1 MPLTFNGNTPEN
13 INWNGVALSKVMYNG
28 GVVWEK
34 VSGPFT
40 FLGAAG
46 WNSANENATT
56 TTFSG
61 YMPKENG
68 VASEPYYGF
77 VLRFRRNVSWD
88 LGIPLY
94 LNMFCGDY
102 IRTSGLTNPR
112 YGVKHFDSELAN
124 LTYNK
129 VNVNNFPYPYTME
142 FPYNA
147 EKHKILISNV
157 VANDIIYN
165 NWEIFDLCVSSRF
178 NLTGDNY
185 AQFYAKIDNENRPYI
200 TFD

>member
-13 INWNGVALSKVMYNG
+13 VNWNGVSLSKVTYNG

-46 WNSANENATT
+46 WNSANENATP

-61 YMPKENG
+61 YMPKEKG
-68 VASEPYYGF
+68 VTSEPYYGF
-77 VLRFRRNVSWD
+77 VLRFRRNESWSTNT
-88 LGIPLY
+88 PLY

-102 IRTSGLTNPR
+102 VRTSGLANPR
-112 YGVKHFDSELAN
+112 YGIKHFDSELAN
-124 LTYNK
+124 LTYNE
-129 VNVNNFPYPYTME
+129 VNVNNFPQPYSME
-142 FPYNA
+142 IPYNA
-147 EKHKILISNV
+147 AEHKILISYA
-157 VANDIIYN
+157 VANEILNN

-178 NLTGDNY
+178 NLTTDNH
-185 AQFYAKIDNENRPYI
+185 AQFYAKIDNENSPYI

>member
-1 MPLTFNGNTPEN
+1 MSLTFNGNTPEN
-13 INWNGVALSKVMYNG
+13 VNWNGNALNKVTYNG

-46 WNSANENATT
+46 WNSANENVTP

-61 YMPKENG
+61 YMPKEKG
-68 VASEPYYGF
+68 IASNSYYGL
-77 VLRFRRNVSWD
+77 VLRFRRNVSWSANM
-88 LGIPLY
+88 PLY

-102 IRTSGLTNPR
+102 IRTSGLANPR
-112 YGVKHFDSELAN
+112 YGIKHFDSELAN
-124 LTYNK
+124 LTYNE
-129 VNVNNFPYPYTME
+129 VNVNNFSQIYTIE

-147 EKHKILISNV
+147 AEHKILISYAI
-157 VANDIIYN
+157 ANEIINN
-165 NWEIFDLCVSSRF
+165 NWEVFDLCISSRF

-185 AQFYAKIDNENRPYI
+185 AQFYAKIDNENRPYM
-200 TFD
+200 TLD

>member
-1 MPLTFNGNTPEN
+1 MPLTFNGSTPEN
-13 INWNGVALSKVMYNG
+13 VNWNGVALSKVTYNG

-34 VSGPFT
+34 ESGPFT

-46 WNSANENATT
+46 WNSANENATP

-61 YMPKENG
+61 YMPKEKG
-68 VASEPYYGF
+68 VASESYYGF
-77 VLRFRRNVSWD
+77 VLRFRRNVSWNI
-88 LGIPLY
+88 GIPLY

-102 IRTSGLTNPR
+102 KRTSGSANPR

-124 LTYNK
+124 LTYNE
-129 VNVNNFPYPYTME
+129 VNVNNFPHPYTME
-142 FPYNA
+142 IPYNA
-147 EKHKILISNV
+147 ANNKISISYA

-178 NLTGDNY
+178 NSTQDSY
-185 AQFYAKIDNENRPYI
+185 SQFYAKIDNENKPYI

>member
-1 MPLTFNGNTPEN
+1 M
-13 INWNGVALSKVMYNG
+13 
-28 GVVWEK
+28 
-34 VSGPFT
+34 SGPFT

-46 WNSANENATT
+46 WNSNNKNATP

-61 YMPKENG
+61 YIPKENG

-77 VLRFRRNVSWD
+77 VLRFRRNVSWNM
-88 LGIPLY
+88 GIPLY

-102 IRTSGLTNPR
+102 IRTNGSANPR

-124 LTYNK
+124 LTYNE
-129 VNVNNFPYPYTME
+129 VNVNNFPQPYTME

-147 EKHKILISNV
+147 SKHKILISYA

-178 NLTGDNY
+178 NSTSDNY
-185 AQFYAKIDNENRPYI
+185 AQFYAKISNENIPYI